1 MIEECMTDPPT
12 PGAAGDGWETSAGD
26 VAMSAARGELAAI
39 SAQLNDGHAR
49 LVTLMRRVLSEELWC
64 GVGFKSPEQW
74 LTAYAGL
81 TWSSAHD
88 IVRIAERSADLP
100 TMRALLDDGK
110 LTLGQAAVVAKYT
123 PAAYD
128 EEVAEFAS
136 YTTVTQLRRAL
147 CRYDFHVDDPDGS
160 ATDSS
165 GTDSSDKA
173 DAAGDE
179 SSESSESSESVILP
193 GDQAADEELVDA
205 ASDAAQD
212 RGPGAFDPATAPP
225 TLEMRYVDGRFRLLY
240 DAPADLGAL
249 VEQALL
255 EAKDTLF
262 HLRTRMMSEP
272 RPATATSR
280 PGAAACGDSPADAAR
295 SQKGAGFGE
304 AMSLM
309 AQRSLDE
316 GAPLGHSRASRY
328 RVYLH
333 LDTGGHGWLNKRS
346 ALPQSLRDRI
356 LCDGVVQPIWE
367 TEGKPVNV
375 GRAQR
380 IVPARTRRLLEDRD
394 RGCRFPGCLAMH
406 HLECHHLDH
415 WINGGCTDADRM
427 IMLCPFHHDE
437 HHRGVFVMVGDPSR
451 PAGVVFTAR
460 DGTRLRPEFLPYDAP
475 DAPDPPDAPNSP
487 DAPDSAGYRP
497 GTSPPDPSCAVP
509 SRDSRSK
516 QSQLAPYAGPLNE
529 TLHLSLVRFDP
540 RQAPGS

>member
-1 MIEECMTDPPT
+1 MIEMRHDESAAAVTDSPR
-12 PGAAGDGWETSAGD
+12 WESSASD
-26 VAMSAARGELAAI
+26 LAMSAARHELAKI

-49 LVTLMRRVLSEELWC
+49 LVTLMRRVLAEELWC
-64 GVGFKSPEQW
+64 GAGFKSPEHW

-100 TMRALLDDGK
+100 TMQALIDDGK

-123 PAAYD
+123 PSAYD
-128 EEVAEFAS
+128 ADVAEFAS

-147 CRYDFHVDDPDGS
+147 CRYNFR
-160 ATDSS
+160 
-165 GTDSSDKA
+165 A
-173 DAAGDE
+173 DAADGSDGDNSATE
-179 SSESSESSESVILP
+179 NPDETGAGGDDDDSVVLP
-193 GDQAADEELVDA
+193 GDDSDNEQQVDA

-212 RGPGAFDPATAPP
+212 RAPGEFDPAAAPP
-225 TLEMRYVDGRFRLLY
+225 RLDMRYVNGRFRLVY

-262 HLRTRMMSEP
+262 RLRTEP
-272 RPATATSR
+272 PEEPSANGGGRSGAASQARPSR
-280 PGAAACGDSPADAAR
+280 PGAADCGDNRGDASKSHR
-295 SQKGAGFGE
+295 GASFGE

-309 AQRSLDE
+309 AQRSLDD

-328 RVYLH
+328 RIYLH
-333 LDTGGHGWLNKRS
+333 LDTLGHGWLNKGCS
-346 ALPQSLRDRI
+346 LPQSLRDRV
-356 LCDGVVQPIWE
+356 LCDGVIQPIWE
-367 TEGKPVNV
+367 TEGKPINV

-415 WINGGCTDADRM
+415 WINGGRTDADRM

-437 HHRGVFVMVGDPSR
+437 HHRGAFVMVGDPSK

-460 DGTRLRPEFLPYDAP
+460 DGTRVRPEFLPYDAP
-475 DAPDPPDAPNSP
+475 GPPGDDLSP
-487 DAPDSAGYRP
+487 TDGRHGAKRP
-497 GTSPPDPSCAVP
+497 AP
-509 SRDSRSK
+509 SRDSGSK
-516 QSQLAPYAGPLNE
+516 QPPFAPYAGPVNE
-529 TLHLSLVRFDP
+529 TLHLSLVRFGPKPPVD
-540 RQAPGS
+540 S